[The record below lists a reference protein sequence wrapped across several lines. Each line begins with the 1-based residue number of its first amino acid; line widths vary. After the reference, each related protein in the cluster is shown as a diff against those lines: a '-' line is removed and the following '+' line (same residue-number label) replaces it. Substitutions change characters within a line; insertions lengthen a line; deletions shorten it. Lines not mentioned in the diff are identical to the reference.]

1 MRDTYMYTV
10 FRLCQQQAFQGRQW
24 NTGAPRH
31 GGRETCYGSSEP
43 SFSIIWTAAVTGQ
56 VRQEDFSF
64 GEATR
69 GNGKQNEVQS
79 AVTPRGEVHTPIV
92 TCGLSVCTQ
101 YFANVTLST
110 YHSPCPQAY
119 S

>member
-10 FRLCQQQAFQGRQW
+10 FCLCQQQAFQGGQW

-43 SFSIIWTAAVTGQ
+43 SFSVIWTAAVTGQ

-79 AVTPRGEVHTPIV
+79 AFTPRGEVHTPIV

-110 YHSPCPQAY
+110 YHSPCP
-119 S
+119 